1 MQPNLNDWI
10 FPDAI
15 DGTMCKSFKACPQQ
29 FFHKYVNGLHVP
41 ADETSV
47 HLVAGK
53 ALAAALEEARNRFY
67 VLGSCSTD
75 AVEYGLEKLIEVYGP
90 DRPQEAKNLSRMS
103 EAYRAYFKKWPLSFS
118 SGIVPIEAGVENT
131 FSFPLPIL
139 HPTTG
144 KPLVY
149 AGKRDMIGR
158 EMGVDDPFSNE
169 AEGELWG
176 VDEKTCKYINDG
188 WQHIYDLDWQFLGY
202 TYYERM
208 IEGHEIEGVIIRR
221 IGLARAK
228 FTPSS
233 DLKDAKIRYSD
244 ELMVDWYEEMLETV
258 MLMTECFKASKIY
271 NEDRSYKAFSEACN
285 AFTGCDF
292 KSLCTHAKVTPDYQI
307 VRWNP
312 LKREMEDDS

>member
-1 MQPNLNDWI
+1 MQPNLSDWI

-15 DGTMCKSFKACPQQ
+15 DGTMCKSFKSCPRQ
-29 FFHKYVNGLHVP
+29 FFNKYVNGLHVP

-67 VLGSCSTD
+67 VAGSCATD

-90 DRPQEAKNLSRMS
+90 DRPQEAKNLTRMT

-131 FSFPLPIL
+131 FSFELPFN
-139 HPTTG
+139 HPVTG
-144 KPLVY
+144 KPLLY
-149 AGKRDMIGR
+149 AGKRDMIGK
-158 EMGVDDPFSNE
+158 EMGIDDPFSNE

-188 WQHIYDLDWQFLGY
+188 WQHTYDLDWQFLGY
-202 TYYERM
+202 TYYER
-208 IEGHEIEGVIIRR
+208 IIAQHPIEGVIIRR
-221 IGLARAK
+221 IGLQRAK
-228 FTPSS
+228 FTPNS

-244 ELMVDWYEEMLETV
+244 ELLEDWYCEMIDTVSKMISIFEQSGRMLENT
-258 MLMTECFKASKIY
+258 SPQ
-271 NEDRSYKAFSEACN
+271 AFSNACN
-285 AFTGCDF
+285 EYTGCDF
-292 KSLCTHAKVTPDYQI
+292 RSLCTHSKVTPDYQI

-312 LKREMEDDS
+312 LKREMEDE